1 MLCFDKFTV
10 NFQNTIDN
18 EITPKVGKQCK
29 RDDVVDTTL
38 KGRCIKLSLQLII
51 EMSNLKVAE
60 RGSLPPRIIGFFL

>member
-18 EITPKVGKQCK
+18 EITPKVGKHCK